1 MACKVK
7 VNRHGYLA
15 FRLYWDGNESWE
27 GTDWTIRQRTG
38 PELKHEQ

>member
-27 GTDWTIRQRTG
+27 GPHRRTRLRIG
-38 PELKHEQ
+38 